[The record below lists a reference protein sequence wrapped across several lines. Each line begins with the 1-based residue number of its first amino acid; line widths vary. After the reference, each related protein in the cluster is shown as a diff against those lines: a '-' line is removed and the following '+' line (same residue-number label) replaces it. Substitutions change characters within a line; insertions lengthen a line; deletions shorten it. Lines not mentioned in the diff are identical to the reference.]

1 MTDSPQ
7 SRHTQR
13 KLPNNE
19 EAMNIEQ
26 LMTRPVQSCQP
37 QDTINRA
44 AQIMW
49 DADIGC
55 VPVVDADNRVV
66 GMITDRD
73 IAMAAYTQGRG
84 LDGISVESAMAK
96 QVYTCSPSD
105 EVSSAEQ
112 CMQKFQ
118 VRRLPVVDSSAKL
131 VGIVSMNDIALQAA
145 QEKSARKPEVTLNDV
160 ALTLAQIGQHRHESM
175 AAAAQ

>member
-1 MTDSPQ
+1 M
-7 SRHTQR
+7 
-13 KLPNNE
+13 K
-19 EAMNIEQ
+19 IEQ

-49 DADIGC
+49 QGDIGC

-73 IAMAAYTQGRG
+73 IAMAAYTQGRA
-84 LDGISVESAMAK
+84 LDFISVDSAMAK
-96 QVYTCSPSD
+96 QVYTCSPGD
-105 EVSSAEQ
+105 DVSKAEE

-118 VRRLPVVDSSAKL
+118 VRRLPVVDANAKL
-131 VGIVSMNDIALQAA
+131 LGIVSMNDIAREAA
-145 QEKSARKPEVTLNDV
+145 QEKSARKPDVALNEV
-160 ALTLAQIGQHRHESM
+160 ALTLAQISQHRRETL
-175 AAAAQ
+175 AAAH

>member
-1 MTDSPQ
+1 MTDSPHSQ
-7 SRHTQR
+7 DTQR
-13 KLPNNE
+13 KLPKNE
-19 EAMNIEQ
+19 EAMKIEQ

-49 DADIGC
+49 EADVGC

-73 IAMAAYTQGRG
+73 IAMAAYTQGRA

-96 QVYTCSPSD
+96 QVYTCSPGD
-105 EVSSAEQ
+105 DVSNAEER
-112 CMQKFQ
+112 MQKFQ
-118 VRRLPVVDSSAKL
+118 VRRVPVVDSSAKL
-131 VGIVSMNDIALQAA
+131 VGIVSMNDIALKAA
-145 QEKSARKPEVTLNDV
+145 QEKSSHKPEVKLDDV
-160 ALTLAQIGQHRHESM
+160 CLTLAQISQHRHESL
-175 AAAAQ
+175 AAAQ